1 MKIIES
7 GVSMIEIIPNWHPVF
22 VHFTVALL
30 SIAVI
35 LFIVVRFVSDEKM
48 RRQWEIVAQ
57 WNLWLGAI
65 ITVLTVAMGVVA
77 YNSVAHDTPSHAAMT
92 EHRNL
97 ALVTTVLFLC
107 LAVWSALR
115 ARAGQGINT
124 VILLGLLVAGG
135 LLMSTAWHGGEV
147 VYRYGLGVMSL
158 PKTDNHGHAS
168 GKHEHAGAE
177 DGHASLSSE
186 SDPASMG
193 DHHDEIHKD
202 DVENCELP
210 EAEETSV
217 NAPDNAS
224 DNASS
229 GHAHDG
235 ADAHPHTGTK
245 PVESDAHHDDGHS
258 DHKH

>member
-1 MKIIES
+1 
-7 GVSMIEIIPNWHPVF
+7 MIEVIPNWHPVF

-30 SIAVI
+30 SIAVV
-35 LFIVVRFVSDEKM
+35 LFVAIRFVSDEKL
-48 RRQWEIVAQ
+48 RSQWEIVAQ

-77 YNSVAHDTPSHAAMT
+77 YNSVAHDTASHAAMT

-97 ALVTTVLFLC
+97 ALITTVLFLC
-107 LAVWSALR
+107 LAVWSAAR

-124 VILLGLLVAGG
+124 LILIGLLVAGG

-158 PKTDNHGHAS
+158 PKTDDHGHA
-168 GKHEHAGAE
+168 GGA
-177 DGHASLSSE
+177 DVHTATAAKSNHSSIR
-186 SDPASMG
+186 
-193 DHHDEIHKD
+193 HHDEHEQMQKD

-210 EAEETSV
+210 EADIKSEKV
-217 NAPDNAS
+217 
-224 DNASS
+224 S
-229 GHAHDG
+229 GAHSQTDE
-235 ADAHPHTGTK
+235 K
-245 PVESDAHHDDGHS
+245 PAELATHHDDGHKNH

>member
-1 MKIIES
+1 
-7 GVSMIEIIPNWHPVF
+7 MIEVIPNWHPVF

-35 LFIVVRFVSDEKM
+35 LFVAIRFVSDEKL
-48 RRQWEIVAQ
+48 RLQWEVVAQ

-65 ITVLTVAMGVVA
+65 ITVLTVVMGVVA

-107 LAVWSALR
+107 LAVWSAVR

-124 VILLGLLVAGG
+124 LILIGLLVAGG

-158 PKTDNHGHAS
+158 PKTDDHGHAGGADVHTATTTES
-168 GKHEHAGAE
+168 HHSSNGRHDDKDEHEQ
-177 DGHASLSSE
+177 
-186 SDPASMG
+186 MQ
-193 DHHDEIHKD
+193 KD

-210 EAEETSV
+210 EAEIKSENV
-217 NAPDNAS
+217 
-224 DNASS
+224 S
-229 GHAHDG
+229 GAHSHADE
-235 ADAHPHTGTK
+235 K
-245 PVESDAHHDDGHS
+245 PAELATHHDDGHK

>member
-1 MKIIES
+1 
-7 GVSMIEIIPNWHPVF
+7 MIEIIPNWHPIF

-35 LFIVVRFVSDEKM
+35 LFVAVRFINDQKL
-48 RRQWEIVAQ
+48 RHQWEIVAQ

-92 EHRNL
+92 EHRNWAL
-97 ALVTTVLFLC
+97 ATTVLFLS
-107 LAVWSALR
+107 LAIWSALR

-124 VILLGLLVAGG
+124 VMLVGLLVAGG

-158 PKTDNHGHAS
+158 PKADDHGHAG
-168 GKHEHAGAE
+168 GKHEHDAMPDE
-177 DGHASLSSE
+177 SHHTSSMDDHNDKHGHE
-186 SDPASMG
+186 KT
-193 DHHDEIHKD
+193 HHD

-210 EAEETSV
+210 EAESKSEKMSDG
-217 NAPDNAS
+217 NAHGKTHDEL
-224 DNASS
+224 D
-229 GHAHDG
+229 GHSHAES
-235 ADAHPHTGTK
+235 K
-245 PVESDAHHDDGHS
+245 PAKLDSHHDDGHS